1 MENHTL
7 VSSTKISESKEI
19 GDPASRFL
27 LISPIPAPALGWTF
41 PVHIGLPQD
50 ASSEY
55 PGVQFAVLT
64 LVGFNDVEITPGA
77 TRTATFEVTKKQ
89 LSFWRQSDRTWNLA
103 RGKRDIWIGSDT
115 ETKLLEGKLDI

>member
-1 MENHTL
+1 
-7 VSSTKISESKEI
+7 
-19 GDPASRFL
+19 
-27 LISPIPAPALGWTF
+27 
-41 PVHIGLPQD
+41 
-50 ASSEY
+50 
-55 PGVQFAVLT
+55 VQFAVLT